1 MRYSLIL
8 LALLTSSVQ
17 AGIYKTYDKN
27 GNVVFTDVPS
37 NEAQTIEEKPIATMP
52 ALPRDVIDAKTK
64 PLKDVKTAIIPI
76 AYKVTVAGLAAQTT
90 LRKEDKVLN
99 ASIQLEPALY
109 KEHHLLVSLDG
120 KSLGKDVFSPTID
133 PSKLERGQHRL
144 EIKVVDKQ
152 QKVLNTEVVDFFIQ
166 QTTVNRP
173 KVK

>member
-1 MRYSLIL
+1 M
-8 LALLTSSVQ
+8 
-17 AGIYKTYDKN
+17 
-27 GNVVFTDVPS
+27 
-37 NEAQTIEEKPIATMP
+37 
-52 ALPRDVIDAKTK
+52 
-64 PLKDVKTAIIPI
+64 
-76 AYKVTVAGLAAQTT
+76 
-90 LRKEDKVLN
+90 
-99 ASIQLEPALY
+99 Y